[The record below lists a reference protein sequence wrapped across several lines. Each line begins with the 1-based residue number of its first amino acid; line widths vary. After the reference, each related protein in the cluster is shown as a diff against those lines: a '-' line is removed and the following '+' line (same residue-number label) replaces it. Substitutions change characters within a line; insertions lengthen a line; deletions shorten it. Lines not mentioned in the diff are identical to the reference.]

1 MTPSAITLIVTP
13 TAQPATTTEVTTRTA
28 HARSGD
34 HLRGQSYPGSSA
46 LTRPHPTAIG
56 STSSGE
62 WPLSHLRDC
71 RQTSVVTGCHQGEI
85 NIRTRAVPQAVLRPI
100 PQRTAWRPAPAE
112 ACRGRT
118 RTPSA
123 PASWGATCSKT
134 PPSGGAAASRR
145 AAPHERTGRRPPP
158 RGTRRAVQRAA
169 FHRSDEDLQAV
180 PTALE
185 AMAHDARSPAA
196 AARGGRRV
204 PPRPAQRHPQR
215 NARPH
220 GHAAGAWPAHMR
232 PRRARPRSRH
242 RSRTQPPGRTR
253 RRPRPCP
260 RPRRARPARAPHRG
274 PLDERRQSSPAVT
287 VIGTCD

>member
-123 PASWGATCSKT
+123 PASWGQLARRRHHRDV
-134 PPSGGAAASRR
+134 PRPRDGQPLMSGLADVRLLVEP
-145 AAPHERTGRRPPP
+145 AAPSNGQLSTAPTTTCRPSRQRWRQWPTTPAPPQPPP
-158 RGTRRAVQRAA
+158 EADAA
-169 FHRSDEDLQAV
+169 FHR
-180 PTALE
+180 ALLNATRNE
-185 AMAHDARSPAA
+185 TLARMDMLLEP
-196 AARGGRRV
+196 GLCTCD
-204 PPRPAQRHPQR
+204 P
-215 NARPH
+215 
-220 GHAAGAWPAHMR
+220 
-232 PRRARPRSRH
+232 RARPRSRH

-253 RRPRPCP
+253 RRPRP
-260 RPRRARPARAPHRG
+260 
-274 PLDERRQSSPAVT
+274 
-287 VIGTCD
+287 